1 MIQRTENYERYGL
14 ALMSK
19 IGELYFNLEEINE
32 VPLILFILIE
42 FDSLMN
48 IDMMAGEGRFMSS
61 LAKRLA

>member
-1 MIQRTENYERYGL
+1 MIQRTENYEGYGL

-32 VPLILFILIE
+32 VPLILFTLIE